1 MTNLLVELQT
11 EELPPKALDTLSKAF
26 GNEIAKS
33 LAAQHLTEAGSVAT
47 CYGTPRRLA
56 VHITNV
62 LDHSADEP
70 FSKKLMPKAIGLDAE
85 GKPAAPLSALAL
97 TPSSSRRLKAAR
109 TSSTLKT
116 RSPASRLRKA
126 FRLPL
131 KTPPRSSRSRA

>member
-62 LDHSADEP
+62 LGHSADEP
-70 FSKKLMPKAIGLDAE
+70 FSKKLRA
-85 GKPAAPLSALAL
+85 
-97 TPSSSRRLKAAR
+97 
-109 TSSTLKT
+109 
-116 RSPASRLRKA
+116 SP
-126 FRLPL
+126 RLPF
-131 KTPPRSSRSRA
+131 

>member
-33 LAAQHLTEAGSVAT
+33 LAAQHLTGSRFGIAT

-70 FSKKLMPKAIGLDAE
+70 FSKKLMPE
-85 GKPAAPLSALAL
+85 GRSAL
-97 TPSSSRRLKAAR
+97 TQKA
-109 TSSTLKT
+109 
-116 RSPASRLRKA
+116 SP
-126 FRLPL
+126 RLPF
-131 KTPPRSSRSRA
+131 

>member
-85 GKPAAPLSALAL
+85 GKPAAPLLKKLQALG
-97 TPSSSRRLKAAR
+97 
-109 TSSTLKT
+109 
-116 RSPASRLRKA
+116 RSDAE
-126 FRLPL
+126 
-131 KTPPRSSRSRA
+131 